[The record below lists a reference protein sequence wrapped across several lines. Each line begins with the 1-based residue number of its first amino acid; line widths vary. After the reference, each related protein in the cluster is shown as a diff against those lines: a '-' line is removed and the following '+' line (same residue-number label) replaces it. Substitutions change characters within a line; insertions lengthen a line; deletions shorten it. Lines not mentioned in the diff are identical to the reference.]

1 MQVIKYLIYNFC
13 KLVIWAGI
21 RVYYDER
28 IVVNKNQALIKGP
41 CIVVSNHPS
50 TVLDPFN
57 AVVYLPRIVYFLAN
71 ASLFKNKVSAWLL
84 NRLFCIPVERL
95 KDTGGQLLDN
105 RASFVRAIRHLSGG
119 GCMYIAPEGSS
130 YVERHLR
137 KLKTGVARIALDTE
151 SENNFQLGLR
161 ILPVGLNYSDPT
173 KFRSQLL
180 TVYGEP
186 VRVADF
192 MQDYEE
198 DRIRAVRKL
207 TAHLEEKLQPLLI
220 NTRDKAEDKLLAHLE
235 TILHHHA
242 PLPPY
247 QEFLRAKKLLANL
260 RVYEVSNPMG
270 FAALRQQVLSY
281 FKKIKATGTGDAG
294 LSLPFRPAE
303 GMALAL
309 SLPIAAVGYV
319 SHFLPCFFA
328 GKINDWLN
336 HDFDWMPT
344 YKYIAGNI
352 TYPLFICLQLW
363 LVGHFA
369 RPVWAWVYL
378 FSLVPT
384 GLVASWFLK
393 KGKRFVEKWRAG
405 SLANK
410 KPRLMAELQVQRKEL
425 EQQALQLAISQ
436 VNLTRQAATVHSRRE
451 PLRSAGNLARHRGSL
466 RE

>member
-13 KLVIWAGI
+13 KLLIWAGI

-28 IVVNKNQALIKGP
+28 TVVNENQALIKGP

-95 KDTGGQLLDN
+95 KDTGGQPLDN

-137 KLKTGVARIALDTE
+137 KLKTGVARIGLDTE

-173 KFRSQLL
+173 KFRSKLL

-186 VRVADF
+186 VHVASFRKDF
-192 MQDYEE
+192 EE
-198 DRIRAVRKL
+198 NRISATRKL
-207 TAHLEEKLQPLLI
+207 MAHLEEKLQPLLI

-247 QEFLRAKKLLANL
+247 QEFLRTKKLLANL
-260 RVYEVSNPMG
+260 RTYETSDPTG
-270 FAALRQQVLSY
+270 FAALRQQVFSY
-281 FKKIKATGTGDAG
+281 FEKIKATGTSDAG

-309 SLPIAAVGYV
+309 ALPVATVGYV
-319 SHFLPCFFA
+319 NHFLPCFFA

-336 HDFDWMPT
+336 DDFDWTPT
-344 YKYIAGNI
+344 YKYIAGYI
-352 TYPLFICLQLW
+352 TYPLFIWLQLW
-363 LVGHFA
+363 LVGHFT
-369 RPVWAWVYL
+369 RPVWVWIYFL
-378 FSLVPT
+378 SIVPT
-384 GLVASWFLK
+384 GLAASWFLK
-393 KGKRFVEKWRAG
+393 KGKLLVEKWRAG

-410 KPRLMAELQVQRKEL
+410 KPRLMAEMLVQRQEL
-425 EQQALQLAISQ
+425 VQQALQLAICQ
-436 VNLTRQAATVHSRRE
+436 VNLSRQPATVHPRRDKL
-451 PLRSAGNLARHRGSL
+451 PT
-466 RE
+466 